1 MFYNQSMKNLILA
14 LVVIIGLIVIC
25 KIDEPRQKAINKY
38 NCAVWGYKEDCKTP
52 LPFDQRLK

>member
-1 MFYNQSMKNLILA
+1 MKNLILA